1 MVPLATMATAPIAG
15 YLPRLT
21 PLIGVWLPL
30 RVVAFYAVADLGS
43 YWVHR
48 WLHTRH
54 LWRLHRWHH
63 SPTQMYWLAGV
74 RSTIPQQIL
83 FNLPFILASPLLIG
97 LPPWVM
103 PLVIIET
110 VVRNDWMHMNVSWR
124 SNWLERVLV
133 TPRYHHLHHS
143 ADAELHN
150 GNYGSLLTIWDR
162 MFGTFIDPDLTV
174 PKAFGTGEKQRDPV
188 LLMIGI

>member
-54 LWRLHRWHH
+54 LWRLHLSHH
-63 SPTQMYWLAGV
+63 SPTQMYWLAA
-74 RSTIPQQIL
+74 IP
-83 FNLPFILASPLLIG
+83 
-97 LPPWVM
+97 
-103 PLVIIET
+103 
-110 VVRNDWMHMNVSWR
+110 
-124 SNWLERVLV
+124 
-133 TPRYHHLHHS
+133 
-143 ADAELHN
+143 
-150 GNYGSLLTIWDR
+150 
-162 MFGTFIDPDLTV
+162 GT
-174 PKAFGTGEKQRDPV
+174 KS
-188 LLMIGI
+188 